1 MRSTSAVVLHLL
13 LPTAAS
19 ALRLPSVTM
28 SASAQA
34 RYSTRESGV
43 LWDVDGTLV
52 ESTELAF
59 VATNEV
65 CAHARVSA

>member
-1 MRSTSAVVLHLL
+1 MLLVVLLAS
-13 LPTAAS
+13 AAS
-19 ALRLPSVTM
+19 ALRLTGVRM
-28 SASAQA
+28 SASAPS
-34 RYSTRESGV
+34 YSTRESGV

-65 CAHARVSA
+65 CAHACAPV